1 MASLLRLILILLNL
15 VSIPIYLIFIISEG
29 ILFQIAGAIVILL
42 LLSLLLFTGKRVQ
55 KQPAINDKKNQES
68 IIVGEVELPPVV
80 TSEQLEIP
88 ESSKEITRSR
98 GRTEI
103 INLPPIEIEPPTPNV
118 AQMKYEDDPES
129 KENVEGLA
137 KLYVATSDPDS
148 QHELEV
154 EQFIATKRDMRNKV
168 KDRLTKERRMSLA
181 KNVSKKVA
189 QWAELEDGEDFTN
202 LLNNENSEITILTEP
217 EEYDFSIPQGIS
229 FVRIDTNRIVKIRV
243 SLAVKNNSL
252 LTKLS
257 DNGQFPS
264 PSSFESNSTIP
275 EPSLPPPI
283 GFSDNQSLDNE
294 NN

>member
-1 MASLLRLILILLNL
+1 
-15 VSIPIYLIFIISEG
+15 
-29 ILFQIAGAIVILL
+29 
-42 LLSLLLFTGKRVQ
+42 
-55 KQPAINDKKNQES
+55 
-68 IIVGEVELPPVV
+68 
-80 TSEQLEIP
+80 
-88 ESSKEITRSR
+88 
-98 GRTEI
+98 
-103 INLPPIEIEPPTPNV
+103 
-118 AQMKYEDDPES
+118 
-129 KENVEGLA
+129 
-137 KLYVATSDPDS
+137 DS
-148 QHELEV
+148 
-154 EQFIATKRDMRNKV
+154 
-168 KDRLTKERRMSLA
+168 
-181 KNVSKKVA
+181 
-189 QWAELEDGEDFTN
+189 EDGEDFTN